1 MAWPRWRNGFRAA
14 IEGPRRDEIAN
25 VSDQM
30 HSSVV
35 PISALILFGASAISS
50 SGFTLSEAAATELF
64 SSLSRA
70 QAQLDLATQCARNR
84 LESDAVRRADEV
96 EGRIF
101 DAYGQIESVWAL
113 RRPEP
118 GEGADETL
126 QCGPLNS
133 STAFANADRE
143 IANFHQKFNQAVE
156 IRSRGLWLGP
166 IKLCSASVVDSRI
179 ERIEWTGQDALN
191 LTLTPPATEIWGR
204 ITSRA
209 VNLKLNVSLDG
220 KTISSPNVNEEILS
234 GELTLSGPELRILQ
248 EAQRTS
254 SQACE
259 AVHE

>member
-1 MAWPRWRNGFRAA
+1 
-14 IEGPRRDEIAN
+14 
-25 VSDQM
+25 M
-30 HSSVV
+30 HSNVV

-50 SGFTLSEAAATELF
+50 SGFTLSDAAATELF

-70 QAQLDLATQCARNR
+70 QAQLELATHCARNR

-96 EGRIF
+96 EDRIF

-126 QCGPLNS
+126 QCGSLNS

-166 IKLCSASVVDSRI
+166 IKLCSASVAASKI
-179 ERIEWTGQDALN
+179 EWIEWTGQDALN

-204 ITSRA
+204 ITRRA
-209 VNLKLNVSLDG
+209 VNLKLNVALDG
-220 KTISSPNVNEEILS
+220 ETMSRPNVNEENWS
-234 GELTLSGPELRILQ
+234 GEITLAGPEFRLLQ
-248 EAQRTS
+248 EAQRAS
-254 SQACE
+254 SQACD
-259 AVHE
+259 AVNT